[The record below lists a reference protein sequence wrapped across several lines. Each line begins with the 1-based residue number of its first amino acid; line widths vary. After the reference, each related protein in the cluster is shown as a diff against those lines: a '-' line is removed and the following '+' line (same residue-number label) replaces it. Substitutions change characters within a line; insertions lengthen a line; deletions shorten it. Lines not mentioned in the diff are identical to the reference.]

1 MTYEIIFSD
10 KALRQLKKMERN
22 VQERIIAVL
31 ERIRIRPEAHVAKL
45 IGYPGYK
52 LRVGDYRVIMDID
65 NKELQIL
72 VLKVGHRKNIYG
84 TIEIKIYS
92 LNGIR

>member
-10 KALRQLKKMERN
+10 KALRQLKKLEKI

-31 ERIRIRPEAHVAKL
+31 ERIRIRPETYVTKL
-45 IGYPGYK
+45 VGDPGYK

-65 NKELQIL
+65 NKKITIL
-72 VLKVGHRKNIYG
+72 VLKVGHRKNIYN
-84 TIEIKIYS
+84 K
-92 LNGIR
+92 